1 MQYHSFGTVLG
12 FVISYRTSSSY
23 ERYNEGRRYWSS
35 IVYGSR
41 TLARTIWFHVPCASW
56 LPDAAALADPVVWD
70 AVQDVPKEKYEEM
83 RAQTLLE
90 RKSAINLIEAYAYA
104 VVPYHCHPSCY

>member
-1 MQYHSFGTVLG
+1 MEAERSRGPFGSMFPVRLD
-12 FVISYRTSSSY
+12 
-23 ERYNEGRRYWSS
+23 
-35 IVYGSR
+35 
-41 TLARTIWFHVPCASW
+41 